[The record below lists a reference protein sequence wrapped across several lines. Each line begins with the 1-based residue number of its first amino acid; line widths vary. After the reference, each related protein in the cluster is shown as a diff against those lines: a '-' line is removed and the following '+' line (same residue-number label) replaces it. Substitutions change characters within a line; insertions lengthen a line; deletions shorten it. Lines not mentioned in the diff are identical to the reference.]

1 MNFGGNQNLFIH
13 ILCMSQFSEG
23 NVTAVNILFSN
34 LEDFL
39 PKTNLEM
46 YNYIINSTKSCSA
59 WSHCMLIYTGTQ
71 PDQYHRLF
79 LVKSSPM

>member
-1 MNFGGNQNLFIH
+1 MFD
-13 ILCMSQFSEG
+13 MSVSISDG
-23 NVTAVNILFSN
+23 NVIAVNILFSN

-46 YNYIINSTKSCSA
+46 YIINMQYTKSCSA
-59 WSHCMLIYTGTQ
+59 QSHCMLIYTGTQ

>member
-1 MNFGGNQNLFIH
+1 
-13 ILCMSQFSEG
+13 MSVSISDG

-46 YNYIINSTKSCSA
+46 YIINSTKSCSA
-59 WSHCMLIYTGTQ
+59 RSHCMLIYTGTR